1 MPHWNRWK
9 CCRDRFDA
17 AFLFVV
23 LKKKWIV
30 AARVLAYVAKAGRL
44 PRKRSRVGNE
54 AVWCCVYHVCLAT
67 PPTSTKRMLSGKR
80 RHGQRCRVSLYRNK
94 KNYYCKGFQHHLL
107 LTHPEA
113 MYFFFP
119 WPAMF
124 HAESLVHK
132 GPPHIVDPFPSGVFL
147 SALLLGP
154 KCIQQGFIRV
164 GPGCVLVCGE
174 LGTFIF
180 YFIFCCNVI

>member
-1 MPHWNRWK
+1 MK
-9 CCRDRFDA
+9 
-17 AFLFVV
+17 LFGVV
-23 LKKKWIV
+23 YTMSVWLP
-30 AARVLAYVAKAGRL
+30 L
-44 PRKRSRVGNE
+44 PRAQNACFRES
-54 AVWCCVYHVCLAT
+54 AVTDRDVAFHCTEIKKITIVKGSSTTFYSLT
-67 PPTSTKRMLSGKR
+67 PKP
-80 RHGQRCRVSLYRNK
+80 CI
-94 KNYYCKGFQHHLL
+94 
-107 LTHPEA
+107 
-113 MYFFFP
+113 FFFP

>member
-1 MPHWNRWK
+1 MK
-9 CCRDRFDA
+9 
-17 AFLFVV
+17 LFGVV
-23 LKKKWIV
+23 YTMSVWLP
-30 AARVLAYVAKAGRL
+30 L
-44 PRKRSRVGNE
+44 PRAQNACFRES
-54 AVWCCVYHVCLAT
+54 AVTDSDVAFHCT
-67 PPTSTKRMLSGKR
+67 EI
-80 RHGQRCRVSLYRNK
+80 K
-94 KNYYCKGFQHHLL
+94 KNNYYCKGFQHHLL

-119 WPAMF
+119 LPAMF

-132 GPPHIVDPFPSGVFL
+132 GPPHIVDPFPSVVFL